1 MTALAA
7 SLLLN
12 VAGCTQSA
20 DEPAAENP
28 LLATP
33 VPAGMVRGTGLETMD
48 SGGYTY
54 ALLET
59 AQDTRWVATQQT
71 TVEVGDIVQVSE
83 GMAMTD
89 FASKTLDRTFD
100 VVYFTGA
107 LTNLSKVEMPE
118 GHPNTAF
125 PPGHPGT
132 EGAAKPDAMDEPEA
146 MDTAV
151 AELEPGQNIAYVYAN
166 KDSLVG
172 QQVSLRGK
180 VVKYNAN
187 ILGTNFIHIQ
197 DGSGDMADGS
207 ADLTVTTTA
216 EAAVGQT
223 VVVTGNIIL
232 DKDFGAGYSFPV
244 MMEDATVTVE

>member
-12 VAGCTQSA
+12 VAGCTKSA
-20 DEPAAENP
+20 DEPVAEATENP

-33 VPAGMVRGTGLETMD
+33 VPAGMVRGTVLETMD

-71 TVEVGDIVQVSE
+71 TVEVGDIVQVTE

-118 GHPNTAF
+118 GHPNIA
-125 PPGHPGT
+125 GVRGN
-132 EGAAKPDAMDEPEA
+132 
-146 MDTAV
+146 
-151 AELEPGQNIAYVYAN
+151 LE
-166 KDSLVG
+166 KL
-172 QQVSLRGK
+172 GK
-180 VVKYNAN
+180 
-187 ILGTNFIHIQ
+187 
-197 DGSGDMADGS
+197 
-207 ADLTVTTTA
+207 
-216 EAAVGQT
+216 
-223 VVVTGNIIL
+223 
-232 DKDFGAGYSFPV
+232 
-244 MMEDATVTVE
+244 